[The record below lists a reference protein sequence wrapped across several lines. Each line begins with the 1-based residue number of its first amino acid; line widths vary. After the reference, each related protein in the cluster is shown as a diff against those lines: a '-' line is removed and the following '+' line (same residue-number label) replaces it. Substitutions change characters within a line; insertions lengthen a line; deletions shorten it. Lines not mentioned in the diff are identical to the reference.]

1 MYDIVISQLP
11 IKLSKIITMENIVLV
26 LECKTD
32 YFIGIIDESDIYL
45 LNNSYSTL
53 GDFARF

>member
-1 MYDIVISQLP
+1 
-11 IKLSKIITMENIVLV
+11 MENIVLI

-32 YFIGIIDESDIYL
+32 YFIGITDESDIYL